1 MKDEYWGLIYMT
13 IGAIIIYLG
22 LQAHATFALIVGAFT
37 FFRGFLLND
46 DLISQITGRQS
57 KNLEPAKNSKST
69 STFELTDELIIKLA
83 NRLNGRLSAEELS
96 QQTTLSLEESKKRLE
111 NLLKNGR
118 CEINLEDV
126 NNHGKVF
133 YYF

>member
-22 LQAHATFALIVGAFT
+22 LQAHATLALIVGAFA

-46 DLISQITGRQS
+46 DLISQIKGIFQ
-57 KNLEPAKNSKST
+57 KKSNT
-69 STFELTDELIIKLA
+69 NNIAITPKFELTDELIIKLA
-83 NRLNGRLSAEELS
+83 NRLNGKLTADELS
-96 QQTTLSLEESKKRLE
+96 QQTSLSLEESKNRLE
-111 NLLKNGR
+111 KLLKNGR
-118 CEINLEDV
+118 CEINLDEI
-126 NNHGKVF
+126 NQKGKIF

>member
-22 LQAHATFALIVGAFT
+22 LQAYATLALIVGVFT

-46 DLISQITGRQS
+46 DLISQIKGIFQ
-57 KNLEPAKNSKST
+57 KKS
-69 STFELTDELIIKLA
+69 STNNIAITPKFELTDELIIKLA
-83 NRLNGRLSAEELS
+83 NRLNGKLTADELS
-96 QQTTLSLEESKKRLE
+96 QQTSLSLEEAKNRLE
-111 NLLKNGR
+111 KLLKNGR
-118 CEINLEDV
+118 CEINLDEI
-126 NNHGKVF
+126 NQQGKIF

>member
-22 LQAHATFALIVGAFT
+22 LQTHATLALIVGAFA

-46 DLISQITGRQS
+46 DLISQIKGIFQK
-57 KNLEPAKNSKST
+57 KNTTDTIAIAPK
-69 STFELTDELIIKLA
+69 FELTDELIIKLA
-83 NRLNGRLSAEELS
+83 NRLNGKLTADELS
-96 QQTTLSLEESKKRLE
+96 QQTSLSLEEAKNRLE
-111 NLLKNGR
+111 KLLKNGR
-118 CEINLEDV
+118 CEINLDEI
-126 NNHGKVF
+126 NQQGKIF